1 MSTATAPL
9 TPPTAPS
16 SADDLIAMP
25 DDDVRREIIRGELRE
40 TPMTRRN
47 KNHSRIEATI
57 VKLLGYWLDQ
67 QPLPRGRVH
76 CGEAGFR
83 IRRDPETFVGIDV
96 AYVSPELI
104 AADDPSRP
112 YYDGPPVLAVE
123 VLSPSDTHGA
133 VVEKVRAYLDA
144 GVVAW
149 EVDPDFRTIRIHRPG
164 QAPVMLNVEH
174 ELAADPYL
182 PGFRVSVASVFE

>member
-9 TPPTAPS
+9 SPPTPPF

-40 TPMTRRN
+40 APMTRRN
-47 KNHSRIEATI
+47 KIHGRVEATI
-57 VKLLGYWLDQ
+57 AKLLGNWCDQ
-67 QPLPRGRVH
+67 TPEPRGEVVS
-76 CGEAGFR
+76 GEAGFR

-104 AADDPSRP
+104 AADDPTRP

-133 VVEKVRAYLDA
+133 IVEKVRAYLDA
-144 GVVAW
+144 GVVVW

-174 ELAADPYL
+174 ELAADPEL
-182 PGFRVSVASVFE
+182 PGFRVPVARVFE